1 MNRKLFFLSIGL
13 NRIRLSKSLL
23 IDSGEMFWC
32 FHIENDSNQ
41 FGQGVQR
48 SRVQCR
54 GYISVKINNECFLC
68 SLLSGRI
75 AIIEIKWSIK
85 ILLTQSPGRVTT
97 DLLEVESNHLT
108 AGSPGELGVW
118 RERIR
123 SRSQRS
129 VRVKLLMKY

>member
-1 MNRKLFFLSIGL
+1 
-13 NRIRLSKSLL
+13 
-23 IDSGEMFWC
+23 MFWC
-32 FHIENDSNQ
+32 FHIENDSDQ

-68 SLLSGRI
+68 SGRI

-118 RERIR
+118 RER
-123 SRSQRS
+123 S